1 MSELKLAMA
10 LQIDEARRLPDGV
23 VLREFERAVR
33 FVAAARS
40 EWSVGRAAPGRAFE
54 YEVPPVIEDVP
65 SVDATP
71 MAKLKPTPHASL
83 ELAGQVWNAG
93 TVRAGDEHGIILE
106 PLES

>member
-1 MSELKLAMA
+1 M
-10 LQIDEARRLPDGV
+10 
-23 VLREFERAVR
+23 LREFERAVR

-93 TVRAGDEHGIILE
+93 TVRAGDEHRIIFE
-106 PLES
+106 PLESQDRGDVARGRKDGIKGVGA